1 MTKKKKDSSTNRV
14 GVSSRVGR
22 PKVNVVNDQVTSKSR
37 LTKLE
42 RQARREAAQSIRVAS
57 YGGGG
62 SGFGGF
68 GGSGPGSIL
77 NAESQFYSPQLS
89 TDFLELPQSE
99 REKRELFRFW
109 YSTHPIVG
117 AAIDFHCFP
126 AGVPVSLPDGTTI
139 PIQDLNPGDLVL
151 NGIGEPTKV
160 IRTFKNDISANL
172 VRIKVQG
179 VQDVVECTENHPF
192 LVFRSSQVDC
202 KFPVYGLGSCKS
214 GSKFLCLQKKC
225 SGVDF
230 GKPEFVFAC
239 DLKEGDH
246 ICSPQMSSSIPKF
259 SKDQLRLLGY
269 YTAEGSISRTKYGH
283 LDRVVFTLNA
293 NEIDTIANEIIDA
306 CKSSFSL
313 DPKKKLRHD
322 SNSCDVRVYS
332 KSFAE
337 FCVNHVGHGSL
348 TKKLSLD
355 IINSPR
361 EDILEFLGAY
371 WNGDGSLTKNGYVAT
386 TVSKDLADQIFM
398 LALKVGY
405 SPTLHKANVDTK
417 PSSAGFVSNGTV
429 YRIIIPYRFHEE
441 FSKYANYVKD
451 GYSAKS
457 TRQYTIQVD
466 NFLLRRIEKIE
477 TVPYE
482 GTVYNIEVDGDGDED
497 RKSYLAYGLSTHNTD
512 VPMSKIR
519 LSLPKAKNVKD
530 AKRIL
535 HFYQQM
541 CKRIKL
547 FQVLY
552 DATHEYWLHGNVFMF
567 CEDDDMAKEI
577 PEESLVVE
585 TEEEEGVVDYAGR
598 LERRRIK
605 KKVLKPE
612 AEREKIIHDTV
623 QEKYQG
629 WQRIQIL
636 PPEQVRLEVFQ
647 YTDKTRM
654 ELIPSE
660 KDRMVV
666 LRSEQ
671 GDGDAARIADDMP
684 EQIKDNLLNG
694 QPIPL
699 NTNPYDDYLCS
710 SFCYHLS
717 HKKSA
722 YDDRG
727 ISILERCHLPG
738 TEITARRDGQ
748 ILQIPI
754 EDLDPEADEVLG
766 GSGEWRKFD
775 HGTRPV
781 SESVTEIHVEKVLD
795 PIRLTF
801 DHKMSVVRDG
811 IDMGILA
818 SEVLPG
824 DYVQVSQV
832 GLTESVFSVNLADF
846 VRSIAAD
853 LYVGRKSGETSSLS
867 IMVVDETEDS
877 FTVQYSKT
885 ETDPK
890 KASYSDKL
898 ESVLDW
904 LSGLTEPVT
913 ISGTKFCERFGF
925 HPSDKTKIRAHL
937 TELGVSSKVVRVGA
951 RYLTTFHPLQ
961 DRTEFDKSRNVT
973 KVFHKTV
980 PLNGDSGYL
989 IGYWLGDG
997 WIRRN
1002 SSTLDYGQ
1010 FGICYSSRSVRSCA
1024 SAEYLK
1030 PVLDHLGVKW
1040 SETEHIAPSSMK
1052 NIQGYNDI
1060 FTRWLAVNFGHTK
1073 DDKHLPSWIFDAPK
1087 DFLFGLIRGLVD
1099 SDGCVTVKKTGVV
1112 TVQLAMSTKPLMDQV
1127 ILLMQSL
1134 GLPPSVHLHKSRD
1147 VKMPD
1152 GTVTKDCRPLW
1163 QASFSDSEAASSLIG
1178 SGFLAKKVDVRVP
1191 ENLGWGRKHRIID
1204 GKLHYRVKSVSSFS
1218 YDGPVYS
1225 MNVDEDHSF
1234 YANRIWHA
1242 NCLRTL
1248 LYQDKLRQAQTSIAS
1263 RAMTPKRI
1271 VWGDKMSQV
1280 DSEGLRDQ
1288 IDQALLDPDYTII
1301 ANFEL
1306 HWDEIG
1312 SRDRLLDLST
1322 EYEITNKLLFIGLR
1336 ITESMLT
1343 GESTYAGERIHLDV
1357 MNTMYLLY
1365 RETIATFVE
1374 EMLFAPVA
1382 EKKGFW
1388 ETDEAGNRVLLYPK
1402 LQFTRL
1408 ALRDNT
1414 ELQDFM
1420 FNLYQKGSM
1429 PISYIYELLNIDVD
1443 DAHEELL
1450 KDFLTLKDSTMNEL
1464 VRELLSS
1471 VGSAFADETNAKEII
1486 AKNLKLKLEKADGDR
1501 FGKDE

>member
-1 MTKKKKDSSTNRV
+1 MTNKKDSSTNRV
-14 GVSSRVGR
+14 GVSSRIGK
-22 PKVNVVNDQVTSKSR
+22 PKVNVVNDQVISKSR

-57 YGGGG
+57 VGG

-68 GGSGPGSIL
+68 GGSGPGSVL

-126 AGVPVSLPDGTTI
+126 AGVPVSLPDGTTV

-151 NGIGEPTKV
+151 NGIGESTKV
-160 IRTFKNDISANL
+160 VRTFQNEIDANL
-172 VRIKVQG
+172 VRIQVRG
-179 VQDVVECTENHPF
+179 VQDIIECTENHPF
-192 LVFRSSQVDC
+192 LVFRSNQVDC
-202 KFPVYGLGSCKS
+202 KFPIYDLGSCKS
-214 GSKFLCLQKKC
+214 GSKSLCRQKKC

-239 DLKEGDH
+239 DLKEGDY
-246 ICSPQMSSSIPKF
+246 ICSPQISSSIPKF
-259 SKDQLRLLGY
+259 NKDQLRLLGY
-269 YTAEGSISRTKYGH
+269 YAAEGSISRTKYGH
-283 LDRVVFTLNA
+283 LDRVVFTLNSDEIETVA
-293 NEIDTIANEIIDA
+293 NEIVDA

-313 DPKKKLRHD
+313 DPKKKLRSD

-332 KSFAE
+332 KSFSE
-337 FCVNHVGHGSL
+337 FCVEHVGHGSL

-355 IINSPR
+355 IMNSPR
-361 EDILEFLGAY
+361 EDVLEFLGAY

-405 SPTLHKANVDTK
+405 SPTLHKASVK
-417 PSSAGFVSNGTV
+417 PSVTGFTSNGTV

-441 FSKYANYVKD
+441 FSKYANHVKD
-451 GYSAKS
+451 GYSAGS
-457 TRQYTIQVD
+457 TRQYTVQVD

-477 TVPYE
+477 TVPYK
-482 GTVYNIEVDGDGDED
+482 GTVYNIEVDGEED
-497 RKSYLAYGLSTHNTD
+497 RKSYLAHGLSTHNTD

-519 LSLPKAKNVKD
+519 LSLPKAKDTQK
-530 AKRIL
+530 AKQIL

-577 PEESLVVE
+577 PEESLVLE

-605 KKVLKPE
+605 KQVLKPE

-671 GDGDAARIADDMP
+671 GDSDASRIADDMP

-738 TEITARRDGQ
+738 TEITARRGGQ

-766 GSGEWRKFD
+766 GSGVWRNFD
-775 HGTRPV
+775 YGTRPV
-781 SESVTEIHVEKVLD
+781 SESVTEIRVEKVLD
-795 PIRLTF
+795 PIRLTS
-801 DHKMSVVRDG
+801 DHRMSVVRDG
-811 IDMGILA
+811 ARREVLA
-818 SEVLPG
+818 GEILPG
-824 DYVQVSQV
+824 DYIQVAQV
-832 GLTESVFSVNLADF
+832 ELTNTVASIDLAEF
-846 VRSIAAD
+846 VRSQANET
-853 LYVGRKSGETSSLS
+853 YVGRRSGESSSLS
-867 IMVVDETEDS
+867 MKVVDETENS
-877 FTVQYSKT
+877 FTVQYLKS
-885 ETDPK
+885 ETDLRK
-890 KASYSDKL
+890 VSYFEKI

-904 LSGLTEPVT
+904 LEGLTEPVT
-913 ISGTKFCERFGF
+913 ISRPEFCERFGF
-925 HPSDKTKIRAHL
+925 YPSDKTKVRAYL
-937 TELGVSSKVVRVGA
+937 AELGASSKVVRAGN
-951 RYLTTFHPLQ
+951 RYLTTFYPLQ
-961 DRTEFDKSRNVT
+961 RRGEVDRSRDVT
-973 KVFHKTV
+973 KIFRKTI
-980 PLNGDSGYL
+980 PMDSDSGYL

-997 WIRRN
+997 WIRKN
-1002 SSTLDYGQ
+1002 ASTLDYGQ
-1010 FGICYSSRSVRSCA
+1010 FGICYSSESARSCA
-1024 SAEYLK
+1024 SAERLK
-1030 PVLDHLGVKW
+1030 PVLDRLGVKW
-1040 SETEHIAPSSMK
+1040 SEVVYGPTRKMVQIL
-1052 NIQGYNDI
+1052 GYNDV
-1060 FTRWLAVNFGHTK
+1060 FTRWLAANFGHTK
-1073 DDKHLPSWIFDAPK
+1073 EDKHLPSWVFDAPR

-1099 SDGCVTVKKTGVV
+1099 SDGCVSVKKTGVV
-1112 TVQLAMSTKPLMDQV
+1112 TVQLAMSTKPLMDQIV
-1127 ILLMQSL
+1127 LLMQSL
-1134 GLPPSVHLHKSRD
+1134 GLPPSIHLHKSRD
-1147 VKMPD
+1147 VRMPD
-1152 GTVTKDCRPLW
+1152 GSVTKDCKPLW
-1163 QASFSDSEAASSLIG
+1163 QAAFSDSGAVAALMT
-1178 SGFLAKKVDVRVP
+1178 SGFLAKAVDVRVP
-1191 ENLGWGRKHRIID
+1191 ANPGWGRKHNVID
-1204 GKLHYRVKSVSSFS
+1204 GALHYRVKAVSSIP

-1225 MNVDEDHSF
+1225 LNVDEDHSF

-1280 DSEGLRDQ
+1280 DSEVLRDQ

-1388 ETDEAGNRVLLYPK
+1388 EIDEAGNRVLLYPK

-1464 VRELLSS
+1464 VRELLAS

-1486 AKNLKLKLEKADGDR
+1486 AKNLKLKLEKAEGDR
-1501 FGKDE
+1501 FGKSE